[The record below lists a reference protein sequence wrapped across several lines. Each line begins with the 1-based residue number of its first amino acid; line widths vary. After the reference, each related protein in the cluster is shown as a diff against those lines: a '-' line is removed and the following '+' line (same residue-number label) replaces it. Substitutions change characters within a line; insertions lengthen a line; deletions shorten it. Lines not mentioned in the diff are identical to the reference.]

1 MEMVTYWLMLQEE
14 GAQKMEVQMAYHT
27 FYSADVLLVRS

>member
-14 GAQKMEVQMAYHT
+14 GAQKIEVQMTYHT
-27 FYSADVLLVRS
+27 FYSADVLLVRN